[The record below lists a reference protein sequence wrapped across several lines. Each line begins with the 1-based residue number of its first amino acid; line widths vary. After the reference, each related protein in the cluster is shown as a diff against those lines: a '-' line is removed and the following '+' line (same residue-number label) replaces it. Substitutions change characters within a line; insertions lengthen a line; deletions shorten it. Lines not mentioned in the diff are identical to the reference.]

1 MADGFADEFRQGI
14 QRLLVVTFGLAVTAA
29 RAFDLRFD
37 TAQIAR
43 RHQSGI
49 ELQFGEAIGFLAAL
63 QHVFGE
69 CHLCFADAGLVVGF
83 GDRTDDAQLC
93 GIAGFAGGEI
103 GLQGFFVQRFDP
115 SVEVEFVGAG
125 GKSHSPGF
133 ANARLAGAG
142 EVSRG
147 AAASTRALGVHRRQ
161 VVSALDAVLGFGDFD
176 AECRVFQVV
185 IVRQRFA
192 DELLQLR
199 IAEVFAPA
207 EGVGGGSGSI
217 ALFADGD
224 FHPVLRQGDVGLFVV
239 GSEGA
244 APQPQG
250 QRDGF

>member
-1 MADGFADEFRQGI
+1 MADGFTDEFRQGI
-14 QRLLVVTFGLAVTAA
+14 QRLLVAAFSLAVTAA

-37 TAQIAR
+37 TAQVAR
-43 RHQSGI
+43 RHQPSV
-49 ELQFGEAIGFLAAL
+49 ELQFGEAVGFLATL

-69 CHLCFADAGLVVGF
+69 CHLCFADTGLVVGF
-83 GDRTDDAQLC
+83 GDRANNAQLC
-93 GIAGFAGGEI
+93 GIAGFASGEV

-115 SVEVEFVGAG
+115 SVEVEFVGTG

-142 EVSRG
+142 EVSWG
-147 AAASTRALGVHRRQ
+147 AAARARALGIHRRQ
-161 VVSALDAVLGFGDFD
+161 VVGALDAVLGFGDFD
-176 AECRVFQVV
+176 AECSVFQVV

-224 FHPVLRQGDVGLFVV
+224 FHPALRQGDVGLFVV
-239 GSEGA
+239 GGKGA
-244 APQPQG
+244 SRQPQG